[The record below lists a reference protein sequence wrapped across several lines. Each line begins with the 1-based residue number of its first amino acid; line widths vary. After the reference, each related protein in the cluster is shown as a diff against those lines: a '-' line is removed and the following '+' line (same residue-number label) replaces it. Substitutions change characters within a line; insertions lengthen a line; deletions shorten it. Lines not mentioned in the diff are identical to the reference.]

1 MYGIVI
7 MAKKPNRG
15 DAKRDTILDAAT
27 RAFRDEGYETTSM
40 DRIAE
45 LAGASKRT
53 VYNHFGSKEALFSAV
68 VEHLV
73 SQMVDAK
80 KIDWDP
86 DRPIE
91 DQLAEFARAKG
102 GVAENPAWLGLLRVV
117 LGVFIRHPELAKE
130 TMAQAE
136 ASECHLVR
144 WLEAA
149 RDAGRLRIKDVQLAS
164 KIFWALASGALFWP
178 AVFEG
183 PISAEDRARI
193 TRELVETFLSRYGR

>member
-1 MYGIVI
+1 MT
-7 MAKKPNRG
+7 KKTSRG
-15 DAKRDTILDAAT
+15 EAKRDTILDAAT
-27 RAFRDEGYETTSM
+27 RAFREEGFETTSM

-68 VEHLV
+68 VERLV
-73 SQMVDAK
+73 DQMVETK
-80 KIDWDP
+80 QIDWDP

-130 TMAQAE
+130 TMERAE
-136 ASECHLVR
+136 ASECYFIR

-149 RDAGRLRIKDVQLAS
+149 RDAGRLRIKDIKLAS
-164 KIFWALASGALFWP
+164 KIFWAMASGALFWP

-183 PISAEDRARI
+183 PIPAEERSRI
-193 TRELVETFLSRYGR
+193 TKELVATFLARYGG